1 MKSKY
6 NSKFFLAYLKLLFL
20 NKLPKVNL
28 NETNI
33 LYILVLLCLVFS
45 CTIFVYTFLTNWY
58 SDNNNLNGL
67 LTEVQGMILEV
78 FFFAI
83 IMNWIMVLRENAKQ
97 KPLKAYY
104 HYIISEKIENF
115 LRITLPDM
123 KKNEKKYIYFLDNY
137 VDTYYYDKLLIYEC
151 PKIWDIEIFE
161 IAYKNNEYE
170 YFYENHIKPRRVLIN
185 KLKRILLKNT
195 VSFEHKII
203 YKFLMLENYNNALK
217 IEENKITKDNCNFET
232 INKFI
237 TSWSYRLFFM
247 LLSEIRNLIINKSDK
262 ILSSIEEK
270 KKQEQELEK
279 WTKELAQ
286 IKSDT

>member
-1 MKSKY
+1 M
-6 NSKFFLAYLKLLFL
+6 
-20 NKLPKVNL
+20 
-28 NETNI
+28 
-33 LYILVLLCLVFS
+33 
-45 CTIFVYTFLTNWY
+45 

-104 HYIISEKIENF
+104 HYIISEKIEKF

-123 KKNEKKYIYFLDNY
+123 KKKWKKKYIYFLDNY

-185 KLKRILLKNT
+185 KLKRILLKKYCFIWT
-195 VSFEHKII
+195 QDYLQVLDKRRII
-203 YKFLMLENYNNALK
+203 IML
-217 IEENKITKDNCNFET
+217 
-232 INKFI
+232 
-237 TSWSYRLFFM
+237 
-247 LLSEIRNLIINKSDK
+247 
-262 ILSSIEEK
+262 
-270 KKQEQELEK
+270 
-279 WTKELAQ
+279 
-286 IKSDT
+286 